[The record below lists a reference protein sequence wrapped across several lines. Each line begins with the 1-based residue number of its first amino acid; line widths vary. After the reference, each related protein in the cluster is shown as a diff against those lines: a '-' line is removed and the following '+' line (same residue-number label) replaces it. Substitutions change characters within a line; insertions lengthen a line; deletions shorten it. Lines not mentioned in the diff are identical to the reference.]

1 MSCDGIRTSICAT
14 LYDVHLRNLTLRLP
28 PELVQRARILA
39 VQRNTSVNALV
50 KNSLERLVR
59 AEDEYQAAAERIM
72 AAAEKGA
79 YRLRQRKWRRSD
91 LYD

>member
-1 MSCDGIRTSICAT
+1 
-14 LYDVHLRNLTLRLP
+14 VHLRNLTLRLP